1 HYALLVLIYLSFD
14 NLMRSTPFF
23 FFTPPPTA
31 EISTLSLHDALPIYV
46 RPRLPDLSRVGR
58 TDHFARRATR
68 GRCGATRSVAGVTGR
83 CDLHAHVAEA
93 LLHRSP
99 GIFFHLGKT
108 AAARVKITVRAVT
121 HLAAEQLIERHAG
134 AFGFDVPEG
143 DVDAAHRIEQHRPIA
158 PIRAH
163 ITRLPDI
170 LDFVYIAPD
179 QKGLQILLDRR
190 LNDKRTLC
198 KGRAPPTHEAGL
210 RRFDFH

>member
-1 HYALLVLIYLSFD
+1 
-14 NLMRSTPFF
+14 M
-23 FFTPPPTA
+23 
-31 EISTLSLHDALPIYV
+31 
-46 RPRLPDLSRVGR
+46 
-58 TDHFARRATR
+58 
-68 GRCGATRSVAGVTGR
+68 
-83 CDLHAHVAEA
+83 AEA

-210 RRFDFH
+210 RRFDFHDDQPDTIRRCQNGFDISDLHGRCARHSLSVTGITFWRKNVRQ